1 MEKGLY
7 VALSGAVAQ
16 QRALD
21 EVAHN
26 VANASTPGF
35 RAGRITFAEH
45 LKRET
50 DGTAPQTRVATVS
63 PDSSQGPI
71 KVTNRALDVAI
82 SGEGYFAVETGQ
94 GVRYTRAGN
103 FHLDESGRLLTSE
116 GFSVLDRQG
125 GEVTM
130 PNEADIPHVL
140 PELGI
145 AKILPENLVSEGQ
158 YLRAAGQVEL
168 VESPDLISGSLEGSN
183 MNVVRGMT
191 ELIRTSRTYEALTRM
206 IEGYKEIDQR
216 TAREV
221 GSAT

>member
-16 QRALD
+16 QRAMD

-35 RAGRITFAEH
+35 RAGRVSFAEH
-45 LKRET
+45 LQRET
-50 DGTAPQTRVATVS
+50 DNSAPQTRVATIT

-71 KVTNRALDVAI
+71 KNTNRALDVAI
-82 SGEGYFAVETGQ
+82 SGDGFFTVQTGQ

-103 FHLDESGRLLTSE
+103 FHLDEGGRLLTSE
-116 GFSVLDRQG
+116 GFSVLDKQG
-125 GEVTM
+125 AEVTM

-145 AKILPENLVSEGQ
+145 AKIAPENLLSEGQ
-158 YLRAAGQVEL
+158 YLRAAGTVEQVEH
-168 VESPDLISGSLEGSN
+168 PDLISGALEGSN
-183 MNVVRGMT
+183 LNVVRGMT
-191 ELIRTSRTYEALTRM
+191 DLIRVSRTYEALTRM